1 MQGLQV
7 ISYQVWKQQYIDYFK
22 WDTCIGTRR
31 KKADKKT
38 KTKQNTIK
46 TCKVQKQQET
56 KKKSYFSDTAPLIA
70 ATYRS
75 RGT

>member
-7 ISYQVWKQQYIDYFK
+7 ISYQVQKQQYIDYFK
-22 WDTCIGTRR
+22 WDTCIGTRC
-31 KKADKKT
+31 KKADKK

-46 TCKVQKQQET
+46 TCKVQKQQKT
-56 KKKSYFSDTAPLIA
+56 KEKSYFSDTAPLIA